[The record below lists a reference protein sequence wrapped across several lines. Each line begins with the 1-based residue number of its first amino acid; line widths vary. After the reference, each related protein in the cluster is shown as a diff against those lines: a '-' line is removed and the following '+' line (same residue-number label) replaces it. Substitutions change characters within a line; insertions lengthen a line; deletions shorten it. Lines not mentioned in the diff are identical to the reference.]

1 MISVVSPATY
11 SEPTGRSADLQS
23 AVSQNCILHSVERGP
38 GRRASPCS
46 GPCRLQIG
54 DTADCKS
61 ALRHRICVTA
71 HLAPQI
77 ENRTSVLT
85 TNTSGSVQVRTLL
98 YVGHWAGLLSGL
110 SGHQFARE
118 SIRLARNCRRR
129 SAQGTEAQ
137 AAARELRVE
146 AEQSRVAL
154 RCDLHLAGGAGRIA
168 GRDREEPA
176 SGGQAQDMPHARGSP
191 KAAPA
196 RISSFDAGA
205 TEPPRR
211 EERSP
216 TQHRRRRQEELS
228 AESVNCSVRKEHGTV
243 RSNSSPFSD
252 PPSGDWTWPASAPIA
267 SLRFNGA
274 PPNCT
279 GPGSGCWDK
288 GADRKSCNKLIEFCF
303 DSYLPCANLYSGRF
317 ARRRRT
323 RRARALE
330 VNVSGVMKS
339 SADSGGGIDESWIA
353 LYLSRTRQGNSTT
366 SRQHRHWLTQQSQH
380 EMKARSPL

>member
-154 RCDLHLAGGAGRIA
+154 RCDLHLAGGAGRVA

-176 SGGQAQDMPHARGSP
+176 PGDQTQDMSYARGPGGDQPKLITRPRRPLDARGSRGEGNNVYLDFGHEQTIAIP
-191 KAAPA
+191 GLSQLPPVHLTLSEYCILEKNDEAHGGGRRDLGMNTALFAPQQFNA
-196 RISSFDAGA
+196 SFYSCNCAGPG
-205 TEPPRR
+205 T
-211 EERSP
+211 
-216 TQHRRRRQEELS
+216 H
-228 AESVNCSVRKEHGTV
+228 SVR
-243 RSNSSPFSD
+243 
-252 PPSGDWTWPASAPIA
+252 
-267 SLRFNGA
+267 
-274 PPNCT
+274 
-279 GPGSGCWDK
+279 
-288 GADRKSCNKLIEFCF
+288 CN
-303 DSYLPCANLYSGRF
+303 
-317 ARRRRT
+317 
-323 RRARALE
+323 
-330 VNVSGVMKS
+330 
-339 SADSGGGIDESWIA
+339 
-353 LYLSRTRQGNSTT
+353 
-366 SRQHRHWLTQQSQH
+366 
-380 EMKARSPL
+380 